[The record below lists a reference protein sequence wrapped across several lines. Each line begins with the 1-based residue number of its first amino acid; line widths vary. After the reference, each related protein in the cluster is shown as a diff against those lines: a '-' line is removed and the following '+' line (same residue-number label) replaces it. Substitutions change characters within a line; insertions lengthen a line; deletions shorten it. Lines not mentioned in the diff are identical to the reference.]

1 MVRRQKDL
9 LNCELLKGGLLLL
22 LVLEKV
28 PVDTH
33 ACQDRQN
40 EEVKG
45 REETFLLQRYLQG
58 WTVRTHD
65 SGVWCP
71 QWSVIQLLQG

>member
-28 PVDTH
+28 PVDSH

-45 REETFLLQRYLQG
+45 GEETFLLHRYL
-58 WTVRTHD
+58 
-65 SGVWCP
+65 
-71 QWSVIQLLQG
+71 